1 MNTDHRITIN
11 LNERQY
17 QALDRASQ
25 ITGLSYCA
33 YIRQTLNA
41 LAYSL
46 EKIDDKMEVCGDENV
61 KAIESGNV

>member
-17 QALDRASQ
+17 QALDKASQ

-33 YIRQTLNA
+33 YIRQTLNT

-46 EKIDDKMEVCGDENV
+46 EKLDEKMEVCGDANV
-61 KAIESGNV
+61 ETFKPSNL